1 MPGGATNI
9 KPFANT
15 LAAPPKRRLGRVR
28 FASKAPFSMDDLLRD
43 FLAEPAKTS
52 MSSILSW
59 CASNRSRTTSEY
71 SKTSFASFTPSKEL
85 VHYRIAAARILTH
98 AAETLMANF
107 RTGAPVTRDA
117 VSLILATLDRIK
129 GLLQALEQKG
139 AEPHGN
145 DKDLIARLEQ
155 MAAAPEVSIT
165 ARAGLAGG
173 TYAAARLHRCKRR
186 AAMQSRPPRSRCRE
200 R

>member
-1 MPGGATNI
+1 MP
-9 KPFANT
+9 
-15 LAAPPKRRLGRVR
+15 RRE
-28 FASKAPFSMDDLLRD
+28 A
-43 FLAEPAKTS
+43 
-52 MSSILSW
+52 
-59 CASNRSRTTSEY
+59 
-71 SKTSFASFTPSKEL
+71 
-85 VHYRIAAARILTH
+85 LTH

-155 MAAAPEVSIT
+155 MAAAPSTIST
-165 ARAGLAGG
+165 CR
-173 TYAAARLHRCKRR
+173 
-186 AAMQSRPPRSRCRE
+186 MSRMP
-200 R
+200 

>member
-1 MPGGATNI
+1 
-9 KPFANT
+9 
-15 LAAPPKRRLGRVR
+15 
-28 FASKAPFSMDDLLRD
+28 MDDLVRD
-43 FLAEPAKTS
+43 FLAETGENLDLVDTQLVRFEQEPDNIR
-52 MSSILSW
+52 ILE
-59 CASNRSRTTSEY
+59 NIFR
-71 SKTSFASFTPSKEL
+71 L
-85 VHYRIAAARILTH
+85 VHTIKGTCGFIGLPRLEALTH

-129 GLLQALEQKG
+129 ALLQALEQKG

-173 TYAAARLHRCKRR
+173 LGRR
-186 AAMQSRPPRSRCRE
+186 A
-200 R
+200 